1 VRHSFSESNS
11 YAGVDYVTASCLG
24 LCTQIDNDPATT
36 NDVNIAGFFEYVS
49 SPRDAKVKRFVYA
62 ASSSTYGD
70 SEVVTKSGRRDCP
83 FALCHYEICE

>member
-1 VRHSFSESNS
+1 MFLVVFSCATQFSESNS

-49 SPRDAKVKRFVYA
+49 S
-62 ASSSTYGD
+62 
-70 SEVVTKSGRRDCP
+70 
-83 FALCHYEICE
+83 L